1 MGRPLA
7 AESGAVAGKINFIEI
22 MKRFITLAALLLASV
37 LMFSS
42 CEKHAYTTSTNI
54 FKVSRGSGYTAV
66 RNNLSIKLGS
76 PVYIIATEED
86 GTHFDSGVYSADI
99 TPVENSDLICAEA
112 EAGTFKGEN
121 CLVLKGTTRG
131 QSSVTLKFDVNGF
144 HLHKTVTLT
153 VK

>member
-1 MGRPLA
+1 
-7 AESGAVAGKINFIEI
+7 
-22 MKRFITLAALLLASV
+22 MKRFITLAVVLLASV

-54 FKVSRGSGYTAV
+54 FKVSRGSGFTAV
-66 RNNLSIKLGS
+66 RSNLSIKLGS

-86 GTHFDSGVYSADI
+86 GTHFDSGVYSADV
-99 TPVENSDLICAEA
+99 TPVEDSSLICAEA
-112 EAGTFKGEN
+112 EAGKFKGED
-121 CLVLKGTTRG
+121 CLVLKGTEMG

-144 HLHKTVTLT
+144 LLHKTITLT

>member
-7 AESGAVAGKINFIEI
+7 AESGAVAGKINFII
-22 MKRFITLAALLLASV
+22 MKRFITLAVVLLASV

-42 CEKHAYTTSTNI
+42 CEKHAFTTSTNI
-54 FKVSRGSGYTAV
+54 FKVSRGSGFTTV
-66 RNNLSIKLGS
+66 KNDLSIKLGS

-99 TPVENSDLICAEA
+99 TPVEDSSLICAEA

-121 CLVLKGTTRG
+121 CLVVKGTERG
-131 QSSVTLKFDVNGF
+131 QSSLTVKFDVNGF
-144 HLHKTVTLT
+144 HLHKTITLT